1 MLEGLKAD
9 LGAMQNETGAPPAD
23 IAASDPFLEGLV
35 QANRSVDDVIK
46 QVKREHRKK
55 NPPKIDPKIIASLNL
70 EEG

>member
-1 MLEGLKAD
+1 LKAD
-9 LGAMQNETGAPPAD
+9 SGAMPNETAASSSN
-23 IAASDPFLEGLV
+23 IAASDPFLEGLS
-35 QANRSVDDVIK
+35 QANRSVDDIIK